1 MTGEPVQMT
10 PEEPVLSGA
19 EGYMPLSPRRKSRPV
34 HVGDVQVGGDAPVVV
49 QTMTNTDTA
58 DARSTLEQT
67 ARLADEGAEIVRVAV
82 PDKAAA
88 AALPD
93 IVRGTPVPLIAD
105 IHFDYRLALASI
117 KAGVHGLR
125 LNPGN
130 IRDADKVREVVRAA
144 KERGIPIRIGVNEGS
159 LPPIPPLADGEL
171 PPPKPRRMV
180 DAALWEIGILEEMGF
195 EDIKISL
202 KAFDVPTMVTAYRE
216 IAKRVPYPLHLGVTE
231 AGTPGA
237 GSVRS
242 AVGIGLLL
250 AEGIGDTI
258 RVSLA
263 ADPAEELPVA
273 WNILSSLN
281 IRQRGATIVACPTC
295 GRIEVDLIPL
305 ANQVEA
311 HFQKLGKPI
320 TVAVMGCVVN
330 GPGESRDADIGLAA
344 GKGKGAIFRKGEV
357 VRIVPEEQ
365 FLSALIEEGRQVIAE
380 RFGEAPPAPKADELD
395 AVIPMTVVDS
405 AATRPG
411 RASRR

>member
-1 MTGEPVQMT
+1 MTV
-10 PEEPVLSGA
+10 EEHI
-19 EGYMPLSPRRKSRPV
+19 PLSPRRKSRPV

-117 KAGVHGLR
+117 KAGIHGLR

-159 LPPIPPLADGEL
+159 LPPIPPLADGEM
-171 PPPKPRRMV
+171 PPPKPQRMV
-180 DAALWEIGILEEMGF
+180 DAALWEIGILEEIGF

-242 AVGIGLLL
+242 AVGVGILL

-305 ANQVEA
+305 ANP
-311 HFQKLGKPI
+311 LP
-320 TVAVMGCVVN
+320 VAVMGCVVN
-330 GPGESRDADIGLAA
+330 GPGEARDADIGVAA

-357 VRIVPEEQ
+357 VRVVPEEQ
-365 FLSALIEEGRQVIAE
+365 FLSALIEEGQRVIAE
-380 RFGEAPPAPKADELD
+380 RFPDSSGPPPTDDTD
-395 AVIPMTVVDS
+395 AIIPMMEVEHS
-405 AATRPG
+405 TRPG
-411 RASRR
+411 RAARH

>member
-1 MTGEPVQMT
+1 MTA
-10 PEEPVLSGA
+10 EEYL
-19 EGYMPLSPRRKSRPV
+19 PLSTRRKSRPV

-58 DARSTLEQT
+58 DARSTLQQT
-67 ARLADEGAEIVRVAV
+67 ARLAEEGAEIVRIAV

-93 IVRGTPVPLIAD
+93 IVSGTPVPLIAD
-105 IHFDYRLALASI
+105 IHFDYKLALASI
-117 KAGVHGLR
+117 KAGIHGLR

-159 LPPIPPLADGEL
+159 LPPLPPLADGEL

-344 GKGKGAIFRKGEV
+344 GKGKGAIFRKGVV

-365 FLSALIEEGRQVIAE
+365 FLSALIEEGRLVLAE
-380 RFGEAPPAPKADELD
+380 KFPDESGPPAAENLD
-395 AVIPMTVVDS
+395 AIIPMTAVDS
-405 AATRPG
+405 AGLPG
-411 RASRR
+411 RAARR

>member
-1 MTGEPVQMT
+1 MTV
-10 PEEPVLSGA
+10 EEPVLSGV
-19 EGYMPLSPRRKSRPV
+19 EGHLPLSPRRRSRPV

-58 DARSTLEQT
+58 DAEATLNQI
-67 ARLADEGAEIVRVAV
+67 AQLAGLGAEIVRVAV

-88 AALPD
+88 AALPQ
-93 IVRGTPVPLIAD
+93 IVRRTPAPLIAD
-105 IHFDYRLALASI
+105 IHFDHRLALASI
-117 KAGVHGLR
+117 RAGIHGLR

-130 IRDADKVREVVRAA
+130 IRNPDKVRQVVRAA
-144 KERGIPIRIGVNEGS
+144 KERAIPIRVGVNEGS
-159 LPPIPPLADGEL
+159 LPPLSPLAEGEL
-171 PPPKPRRMV
+171 PPPKPQRMV
-180 DAALWEIGILEEMGF
+180 DAALWEIGILQEMGF

-202 KAFDVPTMVTAYRE
+202 KAFDVPTMVSAYRE
-216 IAKRVPYPLHLGVTE
+216 IAQRVPYPLHLGVTE

-242 AVGIGLLL
+242 AVGIGILL

-273 WNILSSLN
+273 WSILSSLN

-295 GRIEVDLIPL
+295 GRIEIDLIPL
-305 ANQVEA
+305 VNQVEA
-311 HFQKLGKPI
+311 HFQKLGRPI

-330 GPGESRDADIGLAA
+330 GPGEARDADIGLAA

-357 VRIVPEEQ
+357 VRVVPEEQ
-365 FLSALIEEGRQVIAE
+365 FLSALVEEGQRVITE
-380 RFGEAPPAPKADELD
+380 KFGEAPPPSDDLD
-395 AVIPMTVVDS
+395 AAIPTTVVES
-405 AATRPG
+405 ATCPG
-411 RASRR
+411 RVARR